1 MGGINLNESGLDF
14 VRQVFVTF
22 GGNTTVLTL
31 FLLSVLYL
39 ALKGKKEERYVFV
52 TTAVFL
58 AFTVYNPF
66 AVKYILGKLGMVN
79 VYYRFFWI
87 LPMVLTIG
95 YACTKVVGGQKK
107 GWRRYLTAAALAA
120 VICFGG
126 NSVLAGG
133 LPKLPDNQYKM
144 PDDLLAVCT
153 VLHEEAGEGT
163 VRVVFEPD
171 FNLIVRQYDA
181 SFELVLD
188 RDMVLTYQGSNTVS
202 TDALT
207 EQEIEDETKILQI
220 ITQMDLS
227 LDQKEFYRSLREMNA
242 EYIVLSSSSAA
253 VSYVETAGCIPV
265 REVEGHIISAW
276 KKSKKEDLF
285 LNKAKDYIQLHLN
298 ILLFSLTSVF
308 SKAASVQLNRGGIK
322 NPLLY
327 VFLFLMVANCGIYAI
342 AWQKVI
348 KKFSLSTAYA
358 NRSVYLIWSQIWA
371 VLIFHEN
378 LTVKKYHRPSDCA
391 GGSYGGAAI

>member
-1 MGGINLNESGLDF
+1 MGGINLDESGLDF

-163 VRVVFEPD
+163 
-171 FNLIVRQYDA
+171 
-181 SFELVLD
+181 
-188 RDMVLTYQGSNTVS
+188 
-202 TDALT
+202 DALT

-265 REVEGHIISAW
+265 REVEGHIIFRVEE
-276 KKSKKEDLF
+276 K
-285 LNKAKDYIQLHLN
+285 
-298 ILLFSLTSVF
+298 
-308 SKAASVQLNRGGIK
+308 
-322 NPLLY
+322 
-327 VFLFLMVANCGIYAI
+327 
-342 AWQKVI
+342 
-348 KKFSLSTAYA
+348 
-358 NRSVYLIWSQIWA
+358 
-371 VLIFHEN
+371 
-378 LTVKKYHRPSDCA
+378 
-391 GGSYGGAAI
+391 

>member
-153 VLHEEAGEGT
+153 VLHEEAGGGT

-242 EYIVLSSSSAA
+242 EY
-253 VSYVETAGCIPV
+253 PM
-265 REVEGHIISAW
+265 W
-276 KKSKKEDLF
+276 K
-285 LNKAKDYIQLHLN
+285 QRG
-298 ILLFSLTSVF
+298 
-308 SKAASVQLNRGGIK
+308 ASR
-322 NPLLY
+322 
-327 VFLFLMVANCGIYAI
+327 
-342 AWQKVI
+342 
-348 KKFSLSTAYA
+348 
-358 NRSVYLIWSQIWA
+358 
-371 VLIFHEN
+371 
-378 LTVKKYHRPSDCA
+378 
-391 GGSYGGAAI
+391 

>member
-120 VICFGG
+120 VIIMAMQPFDMAD
-126 NSVLAGG
+126 VLLEVFSAINTVGMSTG
-133 LPKLPDNQYKM
+133 ITR
-144 PDDLLAVCT
+144 DL
-153 VLHEEAGEGT
+153 
-163 VRVVFEPD
+163 
-171 FNLIVRQYDA
+171 
-181 SFELVLD
+181 
-188 RDMVLTYQGSNTVS
+188 NTVS
-202 TDALT
+202 RL
-207 EQEIEDETKILQI
+207 IL
-220 ITQMDLS
+220 
-227 LDQKEFYRSLREMNA
+227 
-242 EYIVLSSSSAA
+242 IVLM
-253 VSYVETAGCIPV
+253 Y
-265 REVEGHIISAW
+265 
-276 KKSKKEDLF
+276 
-285 LNKAKDYIQLHLN
+285 
-298 ILLFSLTSVF
+298 
-308 SKAASVQLNRGGIK
+308 
-322 NPLLY
+322 
-327 VFLFLMVANCGIYAI
+327 CGRLG
-342 AWQKVI
+342 
-348 KKFSLSTAYA
+348 SLSFALVFAQKNT
-358 NRSVYLIWSQIWA
+358 
-371 VLIFHEN
+371 
-378 LTVKKYHRPSDCA
+378 SDTIRLPQEKIIA
-391 GGSYGGAAI
+391 G

>member
-144 PDDLLAVCT
+144 PDDPVRSAMRGRPAPQ
-153 VLHEEAGEGT
+153 VLHRGTPASACGKAQGLRRYPAGSGGWKA
-163 VRVVFEPD
+163 
-171 FNLIVRQYDA
+171 LQSGGRQ
-181 SFELVLD
+181 
-188 RDMVLTYQGSNTVS
+188 
-202 TDALT
+202 
-207 EQEIEDETKILQI
+207 
-220 ITQMDLS
+220 
-227 LDQKEFYRSLREMNA
+227 
-242 EYIVLSSSSAA
+242 
-253 VSYVETAGCIPV
+253 
-265 REVEGHIISAW
+265 H
-276 KKSKKEDLF
+276 
-285 LNKAKDYIQLHLN
+285 
-298 ILLFSLTSVF
+298 
-308 SKAASVQLNRGGIK
+308 
-322 NPLLY
+322 
-327 VFLFLMVANCGIYAI
+327 
-342 AWQKVI
+342 
-348 KKFSLSTAYA
+348 
-358 NRSVYLIWSQIWA
+358 
-371 VLIFHEN
+371 
-378 LTVKKYHRPSDCA
+378 PS
-391 GGSYGGAAI
+391 G

>member
-1 MGGINLNESGLDF
+1 MSITGFSDSADGTDHRICLHESCG
-14 VRQVFVTF
+14 R
-22 GGNTTVLTL
+22 
-31 FLLSVLYL
+31 
-39 ALKGKKEERYVFV
+39 AE
-52 TTAVFL
+52 
-58 AFTVYNPF
+58 
-66 AVKYILGKLGMVN
+66 
-79 VYYRFFWI
+79 
-87 LPMVLTIG
+87 
-95 YACTKVVGGQKK
+95 K

-227 LDQKEFYRSLREMNA
+227 LDQKEFYRSLR
-242 EYIVLSSSSAA
+242 
-253 VSYVETAGCIPV
+253 
-265 REVEGHIISAW
+265 
-276 KKSKKEDLF
+276 K
-285 LNKAKDYIQLHLN
+285 
-298 ILLFSLTSVF
+298 
-308 SKAASVQLNRGGIK
+308 
-322 NPLLY
+322 
-327 VFLFLMVANCGIYAI
+327 
-342 AWQKVI
+342 
-348 KKFSLSTAYA
+348 
-358 NRSVYLIWSQIWA
+358 
-371 VLIFHEN
+371 
-378 LTVKKYHRPSDCA
+378 
-391 GGSYGGAAI
+391 